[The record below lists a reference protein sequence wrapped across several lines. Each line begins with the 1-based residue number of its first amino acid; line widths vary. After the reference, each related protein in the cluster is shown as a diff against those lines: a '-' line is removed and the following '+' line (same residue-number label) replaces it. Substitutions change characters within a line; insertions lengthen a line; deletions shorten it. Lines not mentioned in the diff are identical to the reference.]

1 MTHEQLTFDSL
12 TLADQYKEEKSISS
26 VRKYG
31 VTLVCE
37 GSVEYNA
44 AFEISINQPDRVFE
58 LATNQL
64 GLNRKPVEEFWC
76 LCVDTKNKPIG
87 LHMIS
92 RGSINSAIVGTREVF
107 TAAVLNNAASV
118 ILMHN
123 HPSGEP
129 SPSQSDIDLTK
140 RLVHA
145 GEILGIK
152 VLDHIIIGERK
163 YVSLKEKGILV

>member
-12 TLADQYKEEKSISS
+12 TLADHKEEEEINSIM
-26 VRKYG
+26 KYG
-31 VTLVCE
+31 VTLVSE

-44 AFEISINQPDRVFE
+44 QGKITQPESVFNFATDR
-58 LATNQL
+58 L
-64 GLNRKPVEEFWC
+64 GLNRKPIEEFWC

-92 RGSINSAIVGTREVF
+92 RGNINNAIVGTRELF
-107 TAAVLNNAASV
+107 TAAMLNNAASV

-129 SPSQSDIDLTK
+129 SPSQADIDLTS
-140 RLVHA
+140 RLVSA
-145 GEILGIK
+145 GEILGIR
-152 VLDHIIIGERK
+152 VIDHIIIGENT
-163 YVSLKEKGILV
+163 YVSLKEKWLL